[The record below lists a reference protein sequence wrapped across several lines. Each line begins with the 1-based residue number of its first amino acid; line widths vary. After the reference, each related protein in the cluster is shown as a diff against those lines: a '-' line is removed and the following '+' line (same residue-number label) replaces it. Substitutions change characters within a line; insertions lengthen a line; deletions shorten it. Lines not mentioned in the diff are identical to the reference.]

1 MMGMVFTGFVELIEN
16 EFGYETLD
24 SLFESC
30 DLDSE
35 GIYTSVGSYDHEELL
50 QLVAKLS
57 EISSVPVNELVR
69 LFGKK
74 LFAELIGG
82 HPEIASEIT
91 DSFDLL
97 SKIDSYIHV
106 EVYKLYPQAE
116 LPKFSCERLG
126 DDVIRLHYQSN
137 RPFATFAE
145 GLLDGC
151 ADYFKENFEIIRTP
165 ETIDSETDVIF
176 NITRTPILA

>member
-1 MMGMVFTGFVELIEN
+1 MMGMVFTGFIELIED

-24 SLFESC
+24 ALLQSC
-30 DLDSE
+30 ELDSE
-35 GIYTSVGSYDHEELL
+35 GIYTAVGSYNHEELL
-50 QLVAKLS
+50 QLVVKLS
-57 EISSVPVNELVR
+57 EMSSVPVTELVK

-74 LFAELIGG
+74 LFVELIGG
-82 HPEIASEIT
+82 HPEIASEMT

-126 DDVIRLHYQSN
+126 DNAIRLHYQSN
-137 RPFATFAE
+137 RPFASFAE

-151 ADYFKENFEIIRTP
+151 ANHFNEHFEITRTP
-165 ETIDSETDVIF
+165 ETKDSETDVIF
-176 NITRTPILA
+176 NITRTPIPS